1 MKELLAAIDQGT
13 TSTRCMLFD
22 RSGPVASAQAEH
34 QQIFPQPGW
43 VEHDPR
49 EIIQRTEEVMH
60 QAIAA
65 APGGSRV
72 VAVGITNQRET
83 LVCWDRKTGQPLCN
97 AIVWQDV
104 RSASICQE
112 LAKAG
117 KREGEQAGGI
127 DRFRPKC
134 GLPLATYFTGPKI
147 TWAMR
152 HLDGLSAKL
161 RDGRAILGT
170 IDSWLIWNLNGG
182 AGNGG
187 GNHVTD
193 VTNASRTMLMDL
205 KSLDWDEQL
214 LAAMG
219 VPRQALPR
227 IAPSIDAQAFG
238 RTAASCPLGADI
250 PIAAALGDQ
259 QAALLGQACTEP
271 GEMKNTYGTGCFLLR
286 HTGTT
291 PVFSSSGLL
300 TTLALQ
306 ISGQPPAYALEGSV
320 AVAGSLVQ
328 WLRDNL
334 RIISSA
340 AETEALAAG
349 IPDNGGVF
357 IVPAFSGL
365 FAPWWRPDARGV
377 IVGLTRFADR
387 RHLARAALEATALQT
402 LDVVTAMERDCP
414 EDQSAAAQRRL
425 TLRADGGMATNNLLM
440 QIQADLLDCEVV
452 RPVVTETT
460 ALGAANAAGLAVG
473 FYPDLATLRRAWR
486 VERQWHPAMDD
497 ARRQEMIDRW
507 HDAVKRSL
515 GQAE

>member
-1 MKELLAAIDQGT
+1 LALKELLAAIDQGT

-34 QQIFPQPGW
+34 RQIFPQPGW

-49 EIIQRTEEVMH
+49 EIILRTNQVMR
-60 QAIAA
+60 QAIEA
-65 APGGSRV
+65 APAGSRV
-72 VAVGITNQRET
+72 AAIGITNQRET
-83 LVCWDRKTGQPLCN
+83 LICWDRKTGEPLGN

-104 RSASICQE
+104 RSAAICQE
-112 LAKAG
+112 LAG
-117 KREGEQAGGI
+117 TEAGGGT
-127 DRFRPKC
+127 DRFRAKC

-152 HLDGLSAKL
+152 HLDGLRAKL

-170 IDSWLIWNLNGG
+170 VDSWLIWHLSGGVNGR
-182 AGNGG
+182 
-187 GNHVTD
+187 HVTD

-205 KSLDWDEQL
+205 KSLDWDDEL
-214 LAAMG
+214 LGAMD
-219 VPRQALPR
+219 VPRAALPK
-227 IAPSIDAQAFG
+227 I
-238 RTAASCPLGADI
+238 AASTDSGTFGQTATDCPLGAGI

-300 TTLALQ
+300 TTVALQ
-306 ISGQPPAYALEGSV
+306 INGEPATYALEGSV

-334 RIISSA
+334 RIINSA

-349 IPDNGGVF
+349 IPDNGGVY

-365 FAPWWRPDARGV
+365 FAPWWRPDARGIV
-377 IVGLTRFADR
+377 VGLTRFADR

-402 LDVVTAMERDCP
+402 LDVVNAMERDCP
-414 EDQSAAAQRRL
+414 DAQAADDAGRL
-425 TLRADGGMATNNLLM
+425 TLRADGGMAMNNLLM
-440 QIQADLLDCEVV
+440 QIQADVLDCEVV

-460 ALGAANAAGLAVG
+460 ALGAAYAAGLAVG
-473 FYPDLATLRRAWR
+473 YFPNVAALRGAWR
-486 VERQWHPAMDD
+486 VERKWQPAMDD
-497 ARRQEMIDRW
+497 ARRREMIARW

-515 GQAE
+515 G

>member
-22 RSGPVASAQAEH
+22 RSGPVAAAQAEH

-49 EIIQRTEEVMH
+49 EIIQRTEEVMR
-60 QAIAA
+60 QAIEA
-65 APGGSRV
+65 APAGSRV

-83 LVCWDRKTGQPLCN
+83 LVCWDRKIGEPLCN

-112 LAKAG
+112 LSAESG
-117 KREGEQAGGI
+117 EGGGGI
-127 DRFRPKC
+127 DRFRAKC

-152 HLDGLSAKL
+152 HLDGLGAKL

-170 IDSWLIWNLNGG
+170 IDSWLIWHLNGG
-182 AGNGG
+182 ADDRKGH
-187 GNHVTD
+187 HVTD

-214 LAAMG
+214 LAVMG
-219 VPRQALPR
+219 VPRKALPR

-238 RTAASCPLGADI
+238 RTAPGCPLGAGV

-291 PVFSSSGLL
+291 PVFSTSGLL
-300 TTLALQ
+300 TTVALQ
-306 ISGQPPAYALEGSV
+306 IDGQPAAYALEGSV

-334 RIISSA
+334 RIINSA

-349 IPDNGGVF
+349 IPDNGGVY

-365 FAPWWRPDARGV
+365 FAPWWRSDARGI

-402 LDVVTAMERDCP
+402 LDVINAMERDCP
-414 EDQSAAAQRRL
+414 DAQAAADAGRL
-425 TLRADGGMATNNLLM
+425 TLRADGGMAMNNLLM
-440 QIQADLLDCEVV
+440 QIQSDLLNCEVV
-452 RPVVTETT
+452 RPVVAETT
-460 ALGAANAAGLAVG
+460 ALGAAYAAGLAVG
-473 FYPDLATLRRAWR
+473 YFPNVAALRSAWR
-486 VERQWHPAMDD
+486 VERKWEPAMED
-497 ARRQEMIDRW
+497 ARRQEMVSRW

>member
-22 RSGPVASAQAEH
+22 RSVPVASAQAEH
-34 QQIFPQPGW
+34 RQIFPQPGW

-49 EIIQRTEEVMH
+49 EIILRTEQVMR
-60 QAIAA
+60 QAVEA
-65 APGGSRV
+65 APPGSRV

-83 LVCWDRKTGQPLCN
+83 LVCWDRKNGEPLCN
-97 AIVWQDV
+97 AIVWQDM
-104 RSASICQE
+104 RSAPICQE
-112 LAKAG
+112 LAAESA
-117 KREGEQAGGI
+117 EGGGGI
-127 DRFRPKC
+127 DRFRAKC

-170 IDSWLIWNLNGG
+170 IDSWLIWHLNGG
-182 AGNGG
+182 SGGSAGAGG
-187 GNHVTD
+187 RHVTD

-205 KSLDWDEQL
+205 KLLDWDEQL
-214 LAAMG
+214 LDAMG
-219 VPRQALPR
+219 VPRKALPR
-227 IAPSIDAQAFG
+227 IAPSVDGEAFG
-238 RTAASCPLGADI
+238 RTARGCPLGAGV
-250 PIAAALGDQ
+250 PIAAAVGDQ

-291 PVFSSSGLL
+291 PVFSSSGLSA
-300 TTLALQ
+300 T
-306 ISGQPPAYALEGSV
+306 YALEGSV

-334 RIISSA
+334 RMINSA

-349 IPDNGGVF
+349 IPDNGGVY

-365 FAPWWRPDARGV
+365 FAPWWRPDARGI

-402 LDVVTAMERDCP
+402 LDVINAMERDCP
-414 EDQSAAAQRRL
+414 DAQAAADAGRL
-425 TLRADGGMATNNLLM
+425 TLRADGGMAMNNLLM
-440 QIQADLLDCEVV
+440 QIQADILNCEVV
-452 RPVVTETT
+452 RPAVTETT
-460 ALGAANAAGLAVG
+460 ALGAAYAAGLAVG
-473 FYPDLATLRRAWR
+473 YFPNVAALRSAWR
-486 VERQWHPAMDD
+486 VERRWAPAMEN
-497 ARRQEMIDRW
+497 ARRQEMIARW